1 MAQRAGRLNVP
12 RQKKPTTFRTSL
24 ELLERRDLMT
34 SDLEAVYRS
43 TAFLASTC
51 AADDAAEVHSV
62 GAFLASY
69 ALSVKSTKAPASS
82 PAPAAQAKPAPVAP
96 AKLDWYATTLQDVA
110 LRDLARQSTT
120 DNALNRGEMLNL
132 FGQVQKD
139 GKVSAQELADLK
151 QIVGKTTFFAAAD
164 YVRVLAIDVISG
176 SPANAYYQG
185 STLGNLA
192 AGSSAEHLNKLVNKW
207 FLGADH
213 PRAMAGATY
222 QQASGSLF
230 PHAPI
235 YTDVR
240 QGLVGD
246 CYFVGSLAE
255 AAQVSSSY
263 ITSMFINNGDGTYTV
278 RFNKSGKAD
287 YVTVDSQLP
296 VDRFGNF
303 LYANYGQNIANKTV
317 PLWVALAEK
326 AYVQMNEAGWLRSA
340 VNGGGRN
347 SYDAIGGGYMFEA
360 LAQITGRKAGYSAVD
375 KTSFEA
381 ALKAGKLITF
391 ASANKPPDASVVG
404 QHAYAVVA
412 YNKAKQQVTLF
423 NPWGI
428 DNGYKPGLVTL
439 TWTQMKKDFSTMQYA

>member
-1 MAQRAGRLNVP
+1 MAQRAGKLNVP
-12 RQKKPTTFRTSL
+12 RQKPPTAFRTSL

-34 SDLEAVYRS
+34 SDLETVYRS
-43 TAFLASTC
+43 TAFLASTY
-51 AADDAAEVHSV
+51 ALDDAPACYAV
-62 GAFLASY
+62 GAALAS
-69 ALSVKSTKAPASS
+69 AAKTPAVKTAATSQ
-82 PAPAAQAKPAPVAP
+82 APAAA
-96 AKLDWYATTLQDVA
+96 AKLDWYATSLQDIA
-110 LRDLARQSTT
+110 LRDLTRQSTL
-120 DNALNRGEMLNL
+120 DNALNRAEMLNI

-139 GKVSAQELADLK
+139 GTVSAQEFADLK

-164 YVRVLAIDVISG
+164 YVRVLAVDVISG
-176 SPANAYYQG
+176 SPANAHYQG

-192 AGSSAEHLNKLVNKW
+192 AGSSAQQLDKLVHKW
-207 FLGADH
+207 FLGDDH
-213 PRAMAGATY
+213 PTAMAGATY
-222 QQASGSLF
+222 QQAVGSLF
-230 PHAPI
+230 PHAPV
-235 YTDVR
+235 YADVR

-278 RFNKSGKAD
+278 RFNRNGKAD

-296 VDRFGNF
+296 VDRFGTF
-303 LYANYGQNIANKTV
+303 VYANYGQNIANKTV

-326 AYVQMNEAGWLRSA
+326 AYVQMNEAGWLRTA

-347 SYDAIGGGYMFEA
+347 SYDAIAGGYMFEA
-360 LAQITGRKAGYSAVD
+360 LAQITGRKGGYGTVD
-375 KTSFEA
+375 KTPFEA

-391 ASANKPPDASVVG
+391 ASTNKPPDASVVG

-412 YNKAKQQVTLF
+412 YNKTTQQVTLF
-423 NPWGI
+423 NPWGVN
-428 DNGYKPGLVTL
+428 NGYKPGLVTL